1 MFLMD
6 KQMERL
12 YAAAE
17 KLKGIKGQSRL
28 ARLLNASP
36 QTVKNWESRGISKQ
50 GMLEAQRAIGC
61 SALWIETGEGEM
73 VLSKPAP
80 PPHEEQPH
88 NRQSDY
94 YDENIAAI
102 VYMLFKLGKQ
112 ERIRLRG
119 KIETWVEEILGKA
132 SIEQTERRNLSNF
145 DRRNGTK

>member
-1 MFLMD
+1 MD

-61 SALWIETGEGEM
+61 SALWIETGEGDM
-73 VLSKPAP
+73 IFNQPARTHDP
-80 PPHEEQPH
+80 QPH

-102 VYMLFKLGKQ
+102 IYMLFKLDKEG
-112 ERIRLRG
+112 RIRLRG
-119 KIETWVEEILGKA
+119 KIEAWIEEVMGKNT
-132 SIEQTERRNLSNF
+132 SEQSERRDLSNF